1 MLIMMPIHQNQ
12 KDMLSKKAKMWTY
25 STFVGDTV
33 LTATEIAQRTVLY
46 IKSVCVC
53 VCVCVHA
60 RAHTQS
66 CPTLFDPL
74 DCSPPYSRG
83 SS

>member
-46 IKSVCVC
+46 IKECVC
-53 VCVCVHA
+53 VCVCACTCTHSIMPNSF
-60 RAHTQS
+60 R
-66 CPTLFDPL
+66 PL
-74 DCSPPYSRG
+74 G
-83 SS
+83 L